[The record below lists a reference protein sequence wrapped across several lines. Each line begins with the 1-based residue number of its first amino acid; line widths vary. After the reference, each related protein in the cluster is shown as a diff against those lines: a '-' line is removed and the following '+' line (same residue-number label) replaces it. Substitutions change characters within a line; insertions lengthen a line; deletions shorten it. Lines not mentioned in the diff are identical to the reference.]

1 MALPGPRVPPTCTGV
16 SYARR
21 MSKHRRL
28 PDVDALRLL
37 AALHGAVCAGT
48 VAYWA
53 GFMAGSVRTEESASY
68 LDFER
73 SFQLADTYL
82 ATASAAAAL
91 ACWRRDQ
98 RALPLGLMAS
108 SASIYLGCM
117 DVLYNV
123 RHAKYRQ
130 VTPAMAVEIAINA
143 YSLVVSPL
151 AAWTLWRQRDKLHN
165 SATARLARG

>member
-1 MALPGPRVPPTCTGV
+1 
-16 SYARR
+16 
-21 MSKHRRL
+21 MSRHPRL
-28 PDVDALRLL
+28 PDVDPLRLL
-37 AALHGAVCAGT
+37 AGLHGAVCAGT

-73 SFQLADTYL
+73 SFRLADAYL

-117 DVLYNV
+117 DAFYNV
-123 RHAKYRQ
+123 RHAKYRHL
-130 VTPAMAVEIAINA
+130 TPAMAVEIAINA

-151 AAWTLWRQRDKLHN
+151 AAWTLWRQRDKLHP
-165 SATARLARG
+165 ATARSGPRGGSLRS